1 MFPKPTQMRQP
12 NGRSRY
18 AFVTFLMLNDSYLPG
33 VLLLAHG
40 LRRQKTQADLICMVT
55 EEISRP
61 ARQALE
67 HLYDEVIEVEKIY
80 VPHKR
85 VQKRPYL
92 PDVFTRLHAL
102 RLGSDGD
109 LSHSDTKIA
118 YDKVVLLDADL
129 LPLRH
134 YDHLF
139 TLPTP
144 AGTINERKTH
154 VMAWGDDGNFIIP
167 DSVAHD
173 GTWNWHQI
181 YADCPHGQPIPA
193 AITDRVAGDPTNMGV
208 ISSLLVLEPSL
219 AEFQAIMTDIQ
230 TPAVKP
236 LVGDAF
242 DWPEM
247 QYLTLRY
254 SSQWTNVDLRFHSL
268 NGYPNLDVLFGI
280 HYTGF
285 KPWQFRRKG
294 SMDRYGRRTDFQLWF
309 KMYREMIQT
318 YPLLQSNRKLRWL
331 LKQIDSFTGVI
342 STPPQRKSSPKRPF
356 TTPPQKKPISRRKKG
371 KNSRRNKRNGRA

>member
-1 MFPKPTQMRQP
+1 MFPTPMRQP

-40 LRRQKTQADLICMVT
+40 LRRQKTEADLICMVT

-61 ARQALE
+61 ARQALA
-67 HLYDEVIEVEKIY
+67 HLYDEVIDVEKIF

-92 PDVFTRLHAL
+92 PYVFTRLHAL
-102 RLGSDGD
+102 RLGADGD
-109 LSHSDTKIA
+109 LGHNYDKIA
-118 YDKVVLLDADL
+118 LLDADL
-129 LPLRH
+129 LPLHH

-167 DSVAHD
+167 DSVAQD

-181 YADCPHGQPIPA
+181 YANCPHGQPIPA
-193 AITDRVAGDPTNMGV
+193 KITRRVADDPTNMGV

-219 AEFQAIMTDIQ
+219 AEFNAIMEDIQ
-230 TPAVKP
+230 SPDMRS

-254 SSQWTNVDLRFHSL
+254 AGRWTNVDLRFHSL
-268 NGYPNLDVLFGI
+268 NGYPNLDVLYGI

-285 KPWQFRRKG
+285 KPWQFRRAG
-294 SMDRYGRRTDFQLWF
+294 SMDRYGRRADFRLWF
-309 KMYREMIQT
+309 KLYREMLQAQ
-318 YPLLQSNRKLRWL
+318 PLLQSNRKLRTL
-331 LKQIDSFTGVI
+331 LQKINEFLGITAP
-342 STPPQRKSSPKRPF
+342 PPQAKLNRKRPSIRK
-356 TTPPQKKPISRRKKG
+356 PPKKTGPHRKTGKKSRK
-371 KNSRRNKRNGRA
+371 SRRNSSA

>member
-1 MFPKPTQMRQP
+1 MRRP

-33 VLLLAHG
+33 VLLLAYG
-40 LRRQKTQADLICMVT
+40 LRRQNTQSDLICMVT

-61 ARQALE
+61 ARQALAQ
-67 HLYDEVIEVEKIY
+67 LYDQVIDVEKVY
-80 VPHKR
+80 VPHSR

-92 PDVFTRLHAL
+92 PYVFTRLHAL
-102 RLGSDGD
+102 RLGADGD
-109 LSHSDTKIA
+109 LGHTYEKI
-118 YDKVVLLDADL
+118 VLLDADL

-139 TLPTP
+139 TLPAP

-154 VMAWGDDGNFIIP
+154 VMEWGEDGNFIIP
-167 DSVAHD
+167 DSVAQN

-181 YADCPHGQPIPA
+181 YAECAHGQPIPA
-193 AITDRVAGDPTNMGV
+193 EITNRVNDDPSNMGV

-219 AEFQAIMTDIQ
+219 AEFNAIMADIQ
-230 TPAVKP
+230 STAVQP
-236 LVGDAF
+236 LVSDAF

-254 SSQWTNVDLRFHSL
+254 SGQWTNVDLRFHSL
-268 NGYPNLDVLFGI
+268 NGYPTLDVLYGI

-285 KPWQFRRKG
+285 KPWQFRRQG
-294 SMDRYGRRTDFQLWF
+294 SMERYGRRDDFQLWF
-309 KMYREMIQT
+309 RLYREMIQA
-318 YPLLQSNRKLRWL
+318 YPLLQSNRKLRSL
-331 LKQIDSFTGVI
+331 LQKIEEFGAVSP
-342 STPPQRKSSPKRPF
+342 TPKETARKRPS
-356 TTPPQKKPISRRKKG
+356 TAQKPPKALPRRKKG
-371 KNSRRNKRNGRA
+371 KKSPKNRRNGRS

>member
-12 NGRSRY
+12 NGRSHHTY
-18 AFVTFLMLNDSYLPG
+18 VTFLMLNDSYLPG

-55 EEISRP
+55 KEISLP
-61 ARQALE
+61 ARQALAL
-67 HLYDEVIEVEKIY
+67 LYDEVIDVEKVF

-92 PDVFTRLHAL
+92 PYVFTRLHAL
-102 RLGSDGD
+102 RLGADGD
-109 LSHSDTKIA
+109 LGHNYSKI
-118 YDKVVLLDADL
+118 VLLDADL

-139 TLPTP
+139 TLPAP
-144 AGTINERKTH
+144 AGTINEHKSH
-154 VMAWGDDGNFIIP
+154 VMEWGDDGNFIIP
-167 DSVAHD
+167 DSVAQN
-173 GTWNWHQI
+173 GTWNWHNI
-181 YADCPHGQPIPA
+181 YASCPHGQPIPQE
-193 AITDRVAGDPTNMGV
+193 ITNRVAEDPSNMGV

-219 AEFQAIMTDIQ
+219 TEFQAIMADIHSPTMQ
-230 TPAVKP
+230 P

-254 SSQWTNVDLRFHSL
+254 SGRWTNVDLRFHSL
-268 NGYPNLDVLFGI
+268 NGYPNLDVLNGL

-285 KPWQFRRKG
+285 KPWQFRQTG
-294 SMDRYGRRTDFQLWF
+294 SMQRYGRRADFQLWF
-309 KMYREMIQT
+309 KLYREMMQT
-318 YPLLQSNRKLRWL
+318 YPLLQSNRKLRGL
-331 LKQIDSFTGVI
+331 LQKIDGFTGII
-342 STPPQRKSSPKRPF
+342 STPPQKKQSRKRPF
-356 TTPPQKKPISRRKKG
+356 IIPPKKTAATRSKKG
-371 KNSRRNKRNGRA
+371 KKTRRRKRNGRS

>member
-1 MFPKPTQMRQP
+1 MFPKPQTLRQP

-61 ARQALE
+61 ARQALA
-67 HLYDEVIEVEKIY
+67 HLYDEIIEVEKIV
-80 VPHKR
+80 VPHAR

-92 PDVFTRLHAL
+92 PYVFTRLHAL
-102 RLGSDGD
+102 RLGADGD
-109 LSHSDTKIA
+109 LGHNDAKVA
-118 YDKVVLLDADL
+118 YDKIVLLDADL

-139 TLPTP
+139 ALPAP

-154 VMAWGDDGNFIIP
+154 VMEWGEDGNFIIP
-167 DSVAHD
+167 DSVAQD

-193 AITDRVAGDPTNMGV
+193 EITDRVASDPTNMGV

-219 AEFQAIMTDIQ
+219 AEFQAIMADIQ
-230 TPAVKP
+230 SPAIQP

-254 SSQWTNVDLRFHSL
+254 SGRWTNVDLRFHSL
-268 NGYPNLDVLFGI
+268 NGYPNLEALNGI

-285 KPWQFRRKG
+285 KPWQFRREG
-294 SMDRYGRRTDFQLWF
+294 SMERYGRRHDFQLWF
-309 KMYREMIQT
+309 KLYREMIQT
-318 YPLLQSNRKLRWL
+318 QPLLQGNRKLRAL
-331 LKQIDSFTGVI
+331 LQQIESFTGVI
-342 STPPQRKSSPKRPF
+342 STPPQPKPVKKRPSA
-356 TTPPQKKPISRRKKG
+356 TPPPTKKNAPRHKKG
-371 KNSRRNKRNGRA
+371 KGPRKR

>member
-1 MFPKPTQMRQP
+1 MFPKPTTMRQP

-40 LRRQKTQADLICMVT
+40 LRRQKTEADLICMIT

-61 ARQALE
+61 ARQTLAQ
-67 HLYDEVIEVEKIY
+67 LYDFVIDVEKIF
-80 VPHKR
+80 VPHAR

-92 PDVFTRLHAL
+92 PYVFTRLQAL
-102 RLGSDGD
+102 RLGADGD
-109 LSHSDTKIA
+109 LGHA
-118 YDKVVLLDADL
+118 YDKIVLLDADL

-134 YDHLF
+134 YDHLL

-154 VMAWGDDGNFIIP
+154 VMEWGDDGNFIIP
-167 DSVAHD
+167 DSVAQD

-193 AITDRVAGDPTNMGV
+193 AITDRVASDPTNMGV

-219 AEFQAIMTDIQ
+219 AEFQSIMTDIQ
-230 TPAVKP
+230 SPTVQP
-236 LVGDAF
+236 LVSDAF

-268 NGYPNLDVLFGI
+268 NGYPNLDVLYGI

-285 KPWQFRRKG
+285 KPWQFRRAG
-294 SMDRYGRRTDFQLWF
+294 SMERYGRRDDFQLWF
-309 KMYREMIQT
+309 SLYREMIQT
-318 YPLLQSNRKLRWL
+318 YPLLQSNRKLRSL
-331 LKQIDSFTGVI
+331 LQKIEAFTGVI
-342 STPPQRKSSPKRPF
+342 SSPPQPKPAKKRPSATPPKSQPKP
-356 TTPPQKKPISRRKKG
+356 RRKK
-371 KNSRRNKRNGRA
+371 SRRSRKR

>member
-1 MFPKPTQMRQP
+1 MLPTPNAMRQP

-40 LRRQKTQADLICMVT
+40 LRRQKTQANLICMVT

-61 ARQALE
+61 ARQALA

-80 VPHKR
+80 VSHSR
-85 VQKRPYL
+85 VGKRPYL
-92 PDVFTRLHAL
+92 PYVFTRLHAL

-109 LSHSDTKIA
+109 LGQN
-118 YDKVVLLDADL
+118 YDKIVLLDADL

-139 TLPTP
+139 TLTTP
-144 AGTINERKTH
+144 AGTINERKTN

-167 DSVAHD
+167 DSVAQD

-181 YADCPHGQPIPA
+181 YAACPHGQPIPA
-193 AITDRVAGDPTNMGV
+193 EITDRVASDPSNMGV
-208 ISSLLVLEPSL
+208 ISSLLVLNPSL
-219 AEFQAIMTDIQ
+219 AEFQAIMADIQ
-230 TPAVKP
+230 SPTVQP

-254 SSQWTNVDLRFHSL
+254 SGQWTSVDLRFHSL
-268 NGYPNLDVLFGI
+268 NGYPDLDVLYGI

-294 SMDRYGRRTDFQLWF
+294 SMARYGRRDDFQLWF
-309 KMYREMIQT
+309 KLYQEMIQT
-318 YPLLQSNRKLRWL
+318 YPLLQSNRKLRSL
-331 LKQIDSFTGVI
+331 LQQIDSFTGVV
-342 STPPQRKSSPKRPF
+342 STPPRTKPKQKRPSTPPLKKKNKSS
-356 TTPPQKKPISRRKKG
+356 RKKS
-371 KNSRRNKRNGRA
+371 KKSRKT

>member
-1 MFPKPTQMRQP
+1 MFSKPQNMRRP

-40 LRRQKTQADLICMVT
+40 LRRQKTEADLICMVT

-61 ARQALE
+61 TRQALA
-67 HLYDEVIEVEKIY
+67 HLYDELIEVEKIY
-80 VPHKR
+80 VPHTR

-92 PDVFTRLHAL
+92 PYVFTRLHAL
-102 RLGSDGD
+102 RLGADGD
-109 LSHSDTKIA
+109 LGHSDAKFA
-118 YDKVVLLDADL
+118 YDKIVLLDADL

-139 TLPTP
+139 TLPAP
-144 AGTINERKTH
+144 AGTINEHKTH
-154 VMAWGDDGNFIIP
+154 VMEWGDDGNFIIP
-167 DSVAHD
+167 DSVAQD
-173 GTWNWHQI
+173 GTWNWHRI
-181 YADCPHGQPIPA
+181 YASFPHGKPIPRV
-193 AITDRVAGDPTNMGV
+193 ITDRVTDDPSNMGV

-219 AEFQAIMTDIQ
+219 AEFQSIIQAIQSPTVQ
-230 TPAVKP
+230 P
-236 LVGDAF
+236 LVTDAF

-254 SSQWTNVDLRFHSL
+254 SGQWTNVDLRFHSL
-268 NGYPNLDVLFGI
+268 NGYPDLDILNGI

-294 SMDRYGRRTDFQLWF
+294 SMDRYGRRDDFQLWF
-309 KMYREMIQT
+309 SLYREMIQT
-318 YPLLQSNRKLRWL
+318 YPLLQSNRKLRSL
-331 LKQIDSFTGVI
+331 LPKIDEFTGI
-342 STPPQRKSSPKRPF
+342 ISSPPKPKKGQKRPSAI
-356 TTPPQKKPISRRKKG
+356 PQKGKPKPRHKNRGRSQKK
-371 KNSRRNKRNGRA
+371 

>member
-1 MFPKPTQMRQP
+1 MTFPKPQTMRRP

-18 AFVTFLMLNDSYLPG
+18 AFVTFLMLNDSYLPA

-40 LRRQKTQADLICMVT
+40 LRRQKTEADLICMVT

-61 ARQALE
+61 ARQALG
-67 HLYDEVIEVEKIY
+67 HLYDKVIEVEKIY
-80 VPHKR
+80 VPHAR
-85 VQKRPYL
+85 VGKRPYL
-92 PDVFTRLHAL
+92 PYVFTRLHAL

-109 LSHSDTKIA
+109 LGHS
-118 YDKVVLLDADL
+118 YDKIVLLDADL

-154 VMAWGDDGNFIIP
+154 VMEWGDDGNFIIP
-167 DSVAHD
+167 DSVAQD

-181 YADCPHGQPIPA
+181 YASSPHGKPIPRE
-193 AITDRVAGDPTNMGV
+193 ITDRVADDPSNMGV

-219 AEFQAIMTDIQ
+219 AEFQAIMQAIQ
-230 TPAVKP
+230 SPTVQP
-236 LVGDAF
+236 LVTDAF

-254 SSQWTNVDLRFHSL
+254 SGQWTNVDLRFHSL
-268 NGYPNLDVLFGI
+268 NGYPNLDVLYGI

-285 KPWQFRRKG
+285 KPWQFRRQG
-294 SMDRYGRRTDFQLWF
+294 SMDRYGRRDDFQLWF
-309 KMYREMIQT
+309 SLYREMIQT
-318 YPLLQSNRKLRWL
+318 YPLLQSNRKLRSL
-331 LKQIDSFTGVI
+331 LQKIDEFTGI
-342 STPPQRKSSPKRPF
+342 ISSPPKPKKGQKRPSAI
-356 TTPPQKKPISRRKKG
+356 PQKGKPKPRHKK
-371 KNSRRNKRNGRA
+371 RGRSQKK

>member
-1 MFPKPTQMRQP
+1 MFLTPTTMRQP

-40 LRRQKTQADLICMVT
+40 LRRQKTEADLICMVT

-61 ARQALE
+61 ARQTLAQ
-67 HLYDEVIEVEKIY
+67 LYDFVIDVEKIF
-80 VPHKR
+80 VPHAR
-85 VQKRPYL
+85 VGKRPYL
-92 PDVFTRLHAL
+92 PYVFTRLHAL

-109 LSHSDTKIA
+109 LGHTDAKFA
-118 YDKVVLLDADL
+118 YDKIALLDADL

-154 VMAWGDDGNFIIP
+154 VMEWGDDGNFIIP
-167 DSVAHD
+167 DSVAQD
-173 GTWNWHQI
+173 GTWNWHHI

-193 AITDRVAGDPTNMGV
+193 EITDRVASDPTNMGV

-219 AEFQAIMTDIQ
+219 AEFNAIMADIQ
-230 TPAVKP
+230 TPPVQQ
-236 LVGDAF
+236 LVSDAF

-254 SSQWTNVDLRFHSL
+254 SGQWANVDLRFHSL
-268 NGYPNLDVLFGI
+268 NGYPNLDVLYGI

-285 KPWQFRRKG
+285 KPWQFRRAG
-294 SMDRYGRRTDFQLWF
+294 SMDRYGRRDDFQLWF
-309 KMYREMIQT
+309 SLYREMIQR
-318 YPLLQSNRKLRWL
+318 YPLLQSNRKLRSL
-331 LKQIDSFTGVI
+331 LQKIDEFTGVV
-342 STPPQRKSSPKRPF
+342 STPPQPKTAKKRPSA
-356 TTPPQKKPISRRKKG
+356 TPSQSKSKPRHKKSRR
-371 KNSRRNKRNGRA
+371 SRKR

>member
-1 MFPKPTQMRQP
+1 MHQS
-12 NGRSRY
+12 NGRSRFAY
-18 AFVTFLMLNDSYLPG
+18 VTFLMLNDSYLPG

-61 ARQALE
+61 ARQALA
-67 HLYDEVIEVEKIY
+67 HLYDQVIDVEKVF

-92 PDVFTRLHAL
+92 PYVFTRLHAL
-102 RLGSDGD
+102 RLGADGD
-109 LSHSDTKIA
+109 LGHA
-118 YDKVVLLDADL
+118 YDKIALLDADL

-139 TLPTP
+139 SLPAP

-167 DSVAHD
+167 DSVAQD
-173 GTWNWHQI
+173 GTWHWHQI
-181 YADCPHGQPIPA
+181 YASCPHGQPIPA
-193 AITDRVAGDPTNMGV
+193 ALTDRVAGDPSNMGV

-219 AEFQAIMTDIQ
+219 AEFQAIMQDIQ
-230 TPAVKP
+230 SSAIQP

-254 SSQWTNVDLRFHSL
+254 SGRWTNVDLRFHSL
-268 NGYPNLDVLFGI
+268 NGYPTLDALYGL

-285 KPWQFRRKG
+285 KPWQFRRTG
-294 SMDRYGRRTDFQLWF
+294 SMARYGRRDDFQLWF
-309 KMYREMIQT
+309 RLYREMIQT
-318 YPLLQSNRKLRWL
+318 HPLLQSNRKLRHL
-331 LKQIDSFTGVI
+331 LQQINSFSGVI
-342 STPPQRKSSPKRPF
+342 ATPPQRKPAKKRPSAS
-356 TTPPQKKPISRRKKG
+356 PQKPKPINRRKTDK
-371 KNSRRNKRNGRA
+371 KSRKK

>member
-1 MFPKPTQMRQP
+1 MFPKPQSIHRP

-18 AFVTFLMLNDSYLPG
+18 AFVTFLMLNDSYLPA
-33 VLLLAHG
+33 VLLLAYG
-40 LRRQKTQADLICMVT
+40 LRRQKTEADLICMVT

-61 ARQALE
+61 ARQALA

-80 VPHKR
+80 VPHAR
-85 VQKRPYL
+85 VGKRPYL
-92 PDVFTRLHAL
+92 PYVFTRLHAL

-109 LSHSDTKIA
+109 LGYD
-118 YDKVVLLDADL
+118 YDKIVLLDADL

-154 VMAWGDDGNFIIP
+154 VMVWGEDGNFIIP
-167 DSVAHD
+167 DSVVQD

-181 YADCPHGQPIPA
+181 YADCPHGQPIPRE
-193 AITDRVAGDPTNMGV
+193 ITDRVASDPTNMGV

-219 AEFQAIMTDIQ
+219 DEFQAIMQDIQ
-230 TPAVKP
+230 SPTVQP
-236 LVGDAF
+236 LVTDAF

-254 SSQWTNVDLRFHSL
+254 SGQWTNVDLRFHSL
-268 NGYPNLDVLFGI
+268 NGYPDLDVLFGI

-294 SMDRYGRRTDFQLWF
+294 SMDRYGRRDDFQLWF
-309 KMYREMIQT
+309 SLYREMLKAQ
-318 YPLLQSNRKLRWL
+318 PLLQSNRKLRAL
-331 LKQIDSFTGVI
+331 LKKIDEFLGVI
-342 STPPQRKSSPKRPF
+342 SAPPRAKSAKKRPSATPHSPKR
-356 TTPPQKKPISRRKKG
+356 TPPRKKSKKSR
-371 KNSRRNKRNGRA
+371 KNRRNGSS

>member
-1 MFPKPTQMRQP
+1 MRQP

-18 AFVTFLMLNDSYLPG
+18 AYVTFLMLNDGYLPG
-33 VLLLAHG
+33 VLVLAHG
-40 LRRQKTQADLICMVT
+40 LRRQKTEADLICMVT

-61 ARQALE
+61 ARQALG

-80 VPHKR
+80 VPHTR

-92 PDVFTRLHAL
+92 PYVFTRLHAL
-102 RLGSDGD
+102 RLGADGD
-109 LSHSDTKIA
+109 LDHA
-118 YDKVVLLDADL
+118 YDKIVLLDADL
-129 LPLRH
+129 LPLHH

-139 TLPTP
+139 TLPAP

-167 DSVAHD
+167 ASVSQD

-193 AITDRVAGDPTNMGV
+193 EITDHVAGDPSNMGV
-208 ISSLLVLEPSL
+208 ISSLLVLEPSQV
-219 AEFQAIMTDIQ
+219 EFQAIMADIQ
-230 TPAVKP
+230 SPAVQP

-254 SSQWTNVDLRFHSL
+254 SGRWTNIDLRFHSL
-268 NGYPNLDVLFGI
+268 NGYPNLEVLYGL

-285 KPWQFRRKG
+285 KPWQFRRLG
-294 SMDRYGRRTDFQLWF
+294 SMDRYGRRADFQLWF
-309 KMYREMIQT
+309 RLYREMIQA
-318 YPLLQSNRKLRWL
+318 YPLLQSNRKLRNL
-331 LKQIDSFTGVI
+331 RQKIDEFTGVI
-342 STPPQRKSSPKRPF
+342 SSPPRPKPPRKRPPATPAKKQPKPRRKKRRKSSKR
-356 TTPPQKKPISRRKKG
+356 
-371 KNSRRNKRNGRA
+371 

>member
-1 MFPKPTQMRQP
+1 MFPSPQDMRQP
-12 NGRSRY
+12 NGRSHH

-61 ARQALE
+61 ARQALAQ
-67 HLYDEVIEVEKIY
+67 LYDFVIDVEKIF
-80 VPHKR
+80 VPHAR
-85 VQKRPYL
+85 VGKRPYL
-92 PDVFTRLHAL
+92 PYVFTRLHAL
-102 RLGSDGD
+102 RLGADGD
-109 LSHSDTKIA
+109 LGHRYDKIA
-118 YDKVVLLDADL
+118 LLDADL

-154 VMAWGDDGNFIIP
+154 VMEWGDDGNFIIP
-167 DSVAHD
+167 PSVAQD

-193 AITDRVAGDPTNMGV
+193 EITNRVADDPTNMGV

-219 AEFQAIMTDIQ
+219 AEFKAIMTDIQ
-230 TPAVKP
+230 SPAAQP

-254 SSQWTNVDLRFHSL
+254 SGRWTNVDLRFHSL
-268 NGYPNLDVLFGI
+268 NGYPNLDVLYGI

-294 SMDRYGRRTDFQLWF
+294 SMERYGRRADFQLWF
-309 KMYREMIQT
+309 TLYREMIKAH
-318 YPLLQSNRKLRWL
+318 PLLQSNRKLRSL
-331 LKQIDSFTGVI
+331 LQQVNLFSGVL
-342 STPPQRKSSPKRPF
+342 SRPPKAIPKRPSPQ
-356 TTPPQKKPISRRKKG
+356 PPKKKTKSGQKKG
-371 KNSRRNKRNGRA
+371 KRARRNRRNGRS

>member
-1 MFPKPTQMRQP
+1 MRQP

-18 AFVTFLMLNDSYLPG
+18 AYVTFLMLNDSYLPG

-40 LRRQKTQADLICMVT
+40 LRRQKTKADLICMVT

-61 ARQALE
+61 ARQALA

-80 VPHKR
+80 VPHSR

-92 PDVFTRLHAL
+92 PYVFTRLHAL
-102 RLGSDGD
+102 RLGADGD
-109 LSHSDTKIA
+109 LGHS
-118 YDKVVLLDADL
+118 YDKIVLLDADL

-139 TLPTP
+139 TLPAP

-154 VMAWGDDGNFIIP
+154 VMEWGDDGNFIIP
-167 DSVAHD
+167 DSVAQD

-193 AITDRVAGDPTNMGV
+193 KITNRVQEDPTNMGV

-219 AEFQAIMTDIQ
+219 AEFQAIMADIQ
-230 TPAVKP
+230 TPTVQP
-236 LVGDAF
+236 LVSDAF

-254 SSQWTNVDLRFHSL
+254 SGQWSNVDLRFHSL
-268 NGYPNLDVLFGI
+268 NGYPNLDVLYGI

-285 KPWQFRRKG
+285 KPWQFRRTG
-294 SMDRYGRRTDFQLWF
+294 SMDRYGRRDDFQLWF
-309 KMYREMIQT
+309 SLYREMIQT
-318 YPLLQSNRKLRWL
+318 YPLLQSNRKLRSL
-331 LKQIDSFTGVI
+331 LQQVDEFTGVI
-342 STPPQRKSSPKRPF
+342 SSPPKPKPNRKRPSLS
-356 TTPPQKKPISRRKKG
+356 PSPSKARPRRKKT
-371 KNSRRNKRNGRA
+371 KKPRKK